1 MKKPDNKQ
9 KHIASEKVEVNL
21 FCLSKIIYHLNVTKK
36 DERVAAALAD
46 GKSTAMIDKAVFDA
60 LGHILADRPRLQ
72 GFARDCNPWTEPD
85 CIDWG

>member
-1 MKKPDNKQ
+1 MKKPAKKQ
-9 KHIASEKVEVNL
+9 KAVTSEKVEVNL

-36 DERVAAALAD
+36 DERAGAALVD
-46 GKSTAMIDKAVFDA
+46 GKATAMIDKAVFDA
-60 LGHILADRPRLQ
+60 LEHILADRPGLQ